1 MWKESNVQLLKLTQR
16 KSPGQGQ
23 GHPRY
28 VGQGE
33 RLKAREVEGERQ
45 RPEEHRVHEA
55 DDAEEQGDL
64 RETRLANQLLEQDL
78 CLLNTI
84 LGTRNILWSI
94 VSRCIMAF
102 PLP

>member
-1 MWKESNVQLLKLTQR
+1 LKLTQR

-84 LGTRNILWSI
+84 LGTRNIL
-94 VSRCIMAF
+94 
-102 PLP
+102 